1 MEINFGYI
9 ICIIVI
15 GSLCWYGNE
24 ILNKMPLLKPIVS
37 FLIVAV
43 AVICLLD
50 ALGLMHGIHSMRVN

>member
-1 MEINFGYI
+1 MDINFGYI

-24 ILNKMPLLKPIVS
+24 ILNKIPVLKPVVC

-43 AVICLLD
+43 CVVCLLD
-50 ALGLMHGIHSMRVN
+50 ALGLMHGIHNVRVN